1 MTVYEK
7 MLKERQDKARTVTI
21 TELSEE
27 QAPRSHQISVPV
39 YTVPSND
46 TVIQV
51 EIRDGKLQE

>member
-27 QAPRSHQISVPV
+27 QAPQSRKISIPV

-46 TVIQV
+46 TMIQV